1 MADFLRLL
9 RDANS
14 MRNAE
19 WDPEHKIDLTFRGL
33 ELGGEVGEALNVI
46 KKMAREQMG
55 MRGTRA
61 TVNNL
66 AEELADVL
74 ICLDLTAMQAGVD
87 LKAAVVAKFNKTSR
101 ERLLSVFLNY
111 EGTEL

>member
-1 MADFLRLL
+1 MERSADMADFLRLL
-9 RDANS
+9 RDAN
-14 MRNAE
+14 M
-19 WDPEHKIDLTFRGL
+19 
-33 ELGGEVGEALNVI
+33 
-46 KKMAREQMG
+46 
-55 MRGTRA
+55 
-61 TVNNL
+61 
-66 AEELADVL
+66 L

>member
-9 RDANS
+9 RDAN
-14 MRNAE
+14 M
-19 WDPEHKIDLTFRGL
+19 
-33 ELGGEVGEALNVI
+33 
-46 KKMAREQMG
+46 
-55 MRGTRA
+55 
-61 TVNNL
+61 
-66 AEELADVL
+66 L